1 MAKKKS
7 WEIESLKPT
16 RSLVKTAKTILK
28 ERVESLVRKIDSYFS
43 DPTVEN
49 LHAVRIALR
58 RVRYSMELFI
68 ICFDRK
74 LFFRFYNKIQK
85 LQDLSGFVRDLDVLL
100 LNMDSLKKEEKVS
113 VSDSIY
119 KKVYEDK
126 FDLEENFRLELM
138 RFMHS
143 KVYKDFLKL
152 L

>member
-7 WEIESLKPT
+7 WEIESLKST
-16 RSLVKTAKTILK
+16 RSLVKTAKTILT
-28 ERVESLVRKIDSYFS
+28 ERIYNLVDKIDIYFS
-43 DPTVEN
+43 DPTAEN

-74 LFFRFYNKIQK
+74 LFFRFYNRIQK

-100 LNMDSLKKEEKVS
+100 MNMDSLKKEEKVS

-119 KKVYEDK
+119 KKVHENK

-138 RFMHS
+138 KFMHS
-143 KVYKDFLKL
+143 KVYKDFSKL

>member
-7 WEIESLKPT
+7 WEIESLKAT
-16 RSLVKTAKTILK
+16 RSLDKTAKTILK
-28 ERVESLVRKIDSYFS
+28 ERISSLVDKIDAYFS

-119 KKVYEDK
+119 KKVHENK
-126 FDLEENFRLELM
+126 FELEENFRLELM
-138 RFMHS
+138 KFMHS
-143 KVYKDFLKL
+143 KVYKDFSKL

>member
-7 WEIESLKPT
+7 WEIESLKST
-16 RSLVKTAKTILK
+16 RSLVKTAKTILT
-28 ERVESLVRKIDSYFS
+28 ERIDNLVDKNDIYFS
-43 DPTVEN
+43 DPTAEN

-74 LFFRFYNKIQK
+74 LFFRFYNRIQK

-100 LNMDSLKKEEKVS
+100 MNMDSLKKEEKVS

-119 KKVYEDK
+119 KKVHENK
-126 FDLEENFRLELM
+126 FDLEESFRLELM
-138 RFMHS
+138 KFMHS
-143 KVYKDFLKL
+143 KVYKDFSKL